1 MTDGSTGIIEQA
13 KLVHIEDEAARRAF
27 PPKRRQGKELVGPCP
42 ICGEGDDRFSI
53 NVKSQLWH
61 CRRCDAGGDVIELVM
76 LADRL
81 DFRSAVEKLAG
92 SLPVAIETSARRQ
105 QRMSR
110 HDPRDAD
117 ESRMRRALRA
127 WAEATDPRGTPVE
140 IYLRS
145 RGLELPDETAG
156 EAIRYHAHCAFGAER
171 HPAMVCLVRNIVTN
185 EPQAIHRTALGPDGR
200 AIKRDSK
207 TFRMSFSVRSPMV
220 RSKSM
225 PTRLL
230 NKACASAR
238 ASRPAFLDGRRD
250 CGRSGPQSARQIWR
264 SFRSSTASKDCI
276 CLPRM
281 TPTARAARRSRNAL
295 AVGTQPGARFS
306 S

>member
-207 TFRMSFSVRSPMV
+207 TFRMSS
-220 RSKSM
+220 
-225 PTRLL
+225 
-230 NKACASAR
+230 
-238 ASRPAFLDGRRD
+238 
-250 CGRSGPQSARQIWR
+250 RSGRQWCDQNR
-264 SFRSSTASKDCI
+264 C
-276 CLPRM
+276 
-281 TPTARAARRSRNAL
+281 RR
-295 AVGTQPGARFS
+295 GC
-306 S
+306 